1 MLNLNMVVNSDGEI
15 MPQHTSKRALKVLCF
30 NYLTTICLTFMARL
44 KFGLCLLLLL
54 LLLLLAVVVFA
65 IDRRRLKL
73 RLGSLLLFLFGQGLL
88 TGMGETP

>member
-44 KFGLCLLLLL
+44 KFGLCLLLL
-54 LLLLLAVVVFA
+54 AVVVFA

>member
-1 MLNLNMVVNSDGEI
+1 MVVNSDGEI

-54 LLLLLAVVVFA
+54 AVVVFA

-88 TGMGETP
+88 TSVGETS